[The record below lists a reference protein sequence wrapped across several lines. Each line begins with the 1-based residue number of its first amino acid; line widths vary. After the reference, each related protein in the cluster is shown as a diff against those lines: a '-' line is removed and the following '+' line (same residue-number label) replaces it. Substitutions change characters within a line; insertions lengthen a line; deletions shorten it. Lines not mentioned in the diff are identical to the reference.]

1 MQLPGPGFIV
11 VSMDLTNLLANAT
24 EDTILHVDYVA
35 GRPISEIAKEEY
47 RDALDWKKS
56 PTSYVGHF
64 VSLKNNKRG
73 EPVLTIFCHNR
84 GEIGKF
90 RAFNPVLGTLRSV
103 TLA

>member
-1 MQLPGPGFIV
+1 MKKTEKSEFEKQ
-11 VSMDLTNLLANAT
+11 TNKVRELFLKKPSK
-24 EDTILHVDYVA
+24 HW
-35 GRPISEIAKEEY
+35 PISEIAKEEY

-84 GEIGKF
+84 GETGKF